1 LWDNKSEICRFGL
14 EIRCYAYD
22 TWSAAWWMILLCL
35 IIVNK
40 DVATISLYYCVVAAF
55 VMEELANM
63 KLG

>member
-1 LWDNKSEICRFGL
+1 
-14 EIRCYAYD
+14 
-22 TWSAAWWMILLCL
+22 MILLCL